1 MKVALV
7 CCGRLEN
14 RYVIEFVEYYK
25 QLGFDHI
32 YIADNNRDNEEY
44 FEEVLQ
50 SYIDDHFVTIYDYRH
65 INGYVQYV
73 AYIDIYN
80 KISNE
85 YDWIAF
91 YDFDEY
97 LTFTEDS
104 NIKEYLGRKCFKDAN
119 QILINWKTYTDN
131 DLIYDDGRS
140 CLERFTEPMEL
151 YKKAELNDWC
161 ITNEI
166 IKCIIKSKLKDIQ
179 LKTVHL
185 FTNDILKSTTYN
197 SIGELVNNIKYWQP
211 IHYELAYIKH
221 FTTKTID
228 EWINNKLKR
237 GTGDRTDSQFKET
250 YNIERFFKYNEVTKE
265 KLKYLKDH
273 NIDINKLHN

>member
-32 YIADNNRDNEEY
+32 YIADNNRENEEH
-44 FEEVLQ
+44 FEDVLQ
-50 SYIDDHFVTIYDYRH
+50 SYIDDHFVTIYNYRH

-104 NIKEYLGRKCFKDAN
+104 NIKEYLGRECFKDAN

-131 DLIYDDGRS
+131 DLIYDDERS

-166 IKCIIKSKLKDIQ
+166 IKCIIKSKLKNIQ

-197 SIGELVNNIKYWQP
+197 SIGELVNNIEYWQP

-221 FTTKTID
+221 FTTKTIE
-228 EWINNKLKR
+228 EWVNNKLKR

-250 YNIERFFKYNEVTKE
+250 YNIERFFKYNKMTHE

-273 NIDINKLHN
+273 NIDISKLHN